1 MTNNTYQL
9 LLHSKKLGLLLVRVA
24 IIYKVVIEDL
34 ALQTALVLLRV
45 ILVALALHLAR
56 VELVRVLV
64 HHAGDLLGQ
73 LQQVDAVL
81 RIASHD
87 LVSFDVLQVVHQ
99 YVLAEHVDEGLNVS
113 RHLIHIV
120 GLLQLAEVVVW
131 EGRLKKLDIKLVPE
145 QKSTLKV
152 RPSFHHGSNTQQ
164 LT

>member
-99 YVLAEHVDEGLNVS
+99 YVLAEHVDEGLNIC
-113 RHLIHIV
+113 RHLIFV
-120 GLLQLAEVVVW
+120 FGLHQRVKVAVW
-131 EGRLKKLDIKLVPE
+131 ERRHEKLDVKLIPTE
-145 QKSTLKV
+145 W
-152 RPSFHHGSNTQQ
+152 
-164 LT
+164 